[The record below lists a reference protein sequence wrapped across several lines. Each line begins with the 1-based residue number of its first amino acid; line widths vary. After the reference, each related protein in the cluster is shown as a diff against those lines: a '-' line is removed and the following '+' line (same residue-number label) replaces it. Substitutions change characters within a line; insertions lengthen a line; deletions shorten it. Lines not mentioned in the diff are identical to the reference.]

1 MAEKKERERLVF
13 SPEEQDRM
21 LMKDGKKYRLLKET
35 VEGGHI
41 KEVIFEE
48 VDESVMSEKMDKI
61 ADYLVSA
68 SQIDAKMII
77 KDLLKQMST
86 DEIDKLEKQVKR
98 EEPVVI
104 VPGCLSLKI
113 GKRRIIEVVP

>member
-1 MAEKKERERLVF
+1 MIKQEERERIVF
-13 SPEEQDRM
+13 KPDEEDRVI
-21 LMKDGKKYRLLKET
+21 LKDGKKYRLLKET

-48 VDESVMSEKMDKI
+48 FDESAMGERMDKI

-68 SQIDAKMII
+68 SKIDARMII
-77 KDLLKQMST
+77 KDLLKQMDT
-86 DEIDKLEKQVKR
+86 DAIGKLEKQVKR
-98 EEPVVI
+98 QEPVVI

-113 GKRRIIEVVP
+113 GKRRVIEVIR